1 MDRNK
6 EVEFGIDQRDQEKQV
21 TQEEKVAQKK

>member
-21 TQEEKVAQKK
+21 IQEEKVAQKK

>member
-6 EVEFGIDQRDQEKQV
+6 EMEFGIDQRDQEKQV
-21 TQEEKVAQKK
+21 IQEEKVAQKK